1 MGTNFF
7 KNRSNLI
14 NCVIIGP
21 LWVKYGPKTL
31 CQPLAAQNPGLAPA
45 MNNKSKIF
53 ASPSEPLVFDV
64 SGNTFVDDLIKEGHS

>member
-1 MGTNFF
+1 MFFYGLNMGLRHF
-7 KNRSNLI
+7 
-14 NCVIIGP
+14 
-21 LWVKYGPKTL
+21 
-31 CQPLAAQNPGLAPA
+31 CQPLAAQNPALAPA